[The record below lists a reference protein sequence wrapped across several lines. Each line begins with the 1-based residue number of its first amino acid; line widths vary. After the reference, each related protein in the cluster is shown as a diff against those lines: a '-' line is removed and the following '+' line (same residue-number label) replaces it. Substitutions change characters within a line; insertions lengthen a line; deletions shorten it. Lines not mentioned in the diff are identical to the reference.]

1 MKKIMLINVALSVI
15 YAEGHNYVHY
25 AGCYAGCRI
34 FANARKSMVLAHHGL
49 EAGVEL
55 NQKWWLL
62 SHGQDSLFHHG
73 AFNIIILRQI
83 Q

>member
-1 MKKIMLINVALSVI
+1 MKKMLSNVALSVI
-15 YAEGHNYVHY
+15 YAEGDNYVHY
-25 AGCYAGCRI
+25 ACCRYAGCRI
-34 FANARKSMVLAHHGL
+34 IANARKSMVLAYHGL

-55 NQKWWLL
+55 NQERRLL

-73 AFNIIILRQI
+73 AFNIIILKQI